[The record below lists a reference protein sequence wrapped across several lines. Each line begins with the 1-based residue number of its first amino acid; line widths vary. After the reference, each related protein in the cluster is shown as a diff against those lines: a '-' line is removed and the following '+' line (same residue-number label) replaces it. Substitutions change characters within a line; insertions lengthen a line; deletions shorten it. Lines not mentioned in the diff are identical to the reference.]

1 MRKRHSIEKAEWS
14 ETRENQYHK
23 DCKDIVFSFGDRLI
37 EVDGTVYL
45 KRKEVEIK
53 VIKPLKR
60 KTFWYETWL
69 KIKEIYST

>member
-1 MRKRHSIEKAEWS
+1 MRKRHSIEKAGWS
-14 ETRENQYHK
+14 ETRENQYHRE
-23 DCKDIVFSFGDRLI
+23 CKDTVFSYGDRLI

-45 KRKEVEIK
+45 KRKEVQIK

-69 KIKEIYST
+69 KIKETYST

>member
-14 ETRENQYHK
+14 ETRETHYHK

-69 KIKEIYST
+69 RIKEIYNT

>member
-14 ETRENQYHK
+14 ETRETHYRK
-23 DCKDIVFSFGDRLI
+23 DCKDMVFSFGDRLI

-69 KIKEIYST
+69 RIKEIYNT

>member
-1 MRKRHSIEKAEWS
+1 MRKRHSTEKAEWS

-23 DCKDIVFSFGDRLI
+23 EWKDMVFEFGDRLI

-69 KIKEIYST
+69 RIKEIYNT

>member
-23 DCKDIVFSFGDRLI
+23 DCKNIVFSFGDRLI
-37 EVDGTVYL
+37 EEGGTVYL

-53 VIKPLKR
+53 VIKPLKE
-60 KTFWYETWL
+60 KHSGMKL
-69 KIKEIYST
+69 G

>member
-14 ETRENQYHK
+14 ETRETHYRK
-23 DCKDIVFSFGDRLI
+23 DCKDMVFSFGDRLI

-60 KTFWYETWL
+60 KTFWYETCQ
-69 KIKEIYST
+69 KIKEIYNT

>member
-14 ETRENQYHK
+14 ETRENHYHTDSK
-23 DCKDIVFSFGDRLI
+23 DMVFSFDDRLI

-45 KRKEVEIK
+45 KRKEVQMK

-60 KTFWYETWL
+60 KTVWYETWL
-69 KIKEIYST
+69 KIKEIYNT

>member
-14 ETRENQYHK
+14 ETRETQYRK
-23 DCKDIVFSFGDRLI
+23 DCKDMVFSFGDRLI

-53 VIKPLKR
+53 VLKPLKR

-69 KIKEIYST
+69 KIKEIYNT

>member
-1 MRKRHSIEKAEWS
+1 MRKRHSIDKAEWS
-14 ETRENQYHK
+14 ETRETRYHK
-23 DCKDIVFSFGDRLI
+23 DCKDIVFEFGDRLI

-69 KIKEIYST
+69 KIKEIYNT